1 MGSFPKWVKWVLI
14 INVVAISGTEK
25 VFQKDFFVQEIAW
38 VVFFCDVMNDFFAVQ
53 MWIVDDVCKDGVLG
67 LKIHKP

>member
-25 VFQKDFFVQEIAW
+25 VFQKDFFCAGNCVGS
-38 VVFFCDVMNDFFAVQ
+38 F
-53 MWIVDDVCKDGVLG
+53 L
-67 LKIHKP
+67 L

>member
-38 VVFFCDVMNDFFAVQ
+38 VVFFCDVMNDFFAV
-53 MWIVDDVCKDGVLG
+53 
-67 LKIHKP
+67 